1 MLIIIPKKKK
11 MFQIKFVIF
20 IIILNYYNR
29 IVYSLETPCT
39 IDQSI
44 VLNSYQKQDDDSY
57 LVDDGT
63 KIPKNLTFTITDQ
76 LNNKL
81 IVRGC
86 ICLIK
91 TCVPWCCPYL
101 NQTMQNL
108 KCTEQKEDEIFD
120 DVTTTLIKSNGTIIE
135 NVSFMKQ
142 FYLQKNRNLKCDSG
156 YTYAFRHLHLDEDVW
171 EVHENGSLVIITDL
185 ENQIK
190 AYVPQNEFCFALH
203 SYDENDLNNT
213 NVLQHVIGP
222 HICIENPP
230 DEIRHKIFGI
240 CLLVSQPFMIITI
253 IIYLAIPKLRNLHG
267 KALVCYLSSLSI
279 SYFGLAYILLG
290 KNHDE
295 HFGFCTFV
303 GYVVYV
309 TILSAYF
316 WLSAISFDLWY
327 NFNNYDKARA
337 YQNVRFLTYC
347 GICYGT
353 ALIYMITA
361 YLVQNSGA
369 SDSVKPGMGTFYCY
383 LNVETG
389 YSAVIW
395 LYGPL
400 SCVIIFNI
408 TMFIL
413 TWRNIK
419 AVSYELSR
427 VMDKRN
433 LKSERNQFHI
443 FLRLFVI
450 MGVSW
455 VAEIASYFVGQQ
467 YQHFFYVTDFF
478 NVMQGLL
485 IFILFVLK
493 NDTKKLILKRY
504 DQIRGN
510 RQYSRQYS
518 RTTSSNMVSMNQ
530 L

>member
-1 MLIIIPKKKK
+1 MGK
-11 MFQIKFVIF
+11 MSFIVYKIVNYSKLIF
-20 IIILNYYNR
+20 ILINILNVQK
-29 IVYSLETPCT
+29 IIAIKEAPCNVA
-39 IDQSI
+39 DSI
-44 VLNSYQKQDDDSY
+44 VLTENHKAPNGSYFYDNILIPDHLIHFNNSVLY
-57 LVDDGT
+57 
-63 KIPKNLTFTITDQ
+63 
-76 LNNKL
+76 
-81 IVRGC
+81 GC

-91 TCVPWCCPYL
+91 NCVPWCCSHKYQSLKNYYCQDENSVENILDKILLKNSNSNNTKYL
-101 NQTMQNL
+101 FEHFHVQMNKKLQCRKTYALNHI
-108 KCTEQKEDEIFD
+108 ENDYDEWHIFD
-120 DVTTTLIKSNGTIIE
+120 NGTLY
-135 NVSFMKQ
+135 Q
-142 FYLQKNRNLKCDSG
+142 PFYDDNEEYAYSHKNS
-156 YTYAFRHLHLDEDVW
+156 Y
-171 EVHENGSLVIITDL
+171 
-185 ENQIK
+185 
-190 AYVPQNEFCFALH
+190 CFALEDFKIKDGINFMV
-203 SYDENDLNNT
+203 SPYFCQ
-213 NVLQHVIGP
+213 NV
-222 HICIENPP
+222 ESS
-230 DEIRHKIFGI
+230 IRHTIYGI

-433 LKSERNQFHI
+433 LKSERNQEIFFRFHI